1 MPDFLLPVVAAGLVI
16 IAAFDVYRKRDHEKP
31 KRKRKHD
38 ARNETPGSKSS
49 EPMS

>member
-1 MPDFLLPVVAAGLVI
+1 MPDFLLPVVVAGLVI
-16 IAAFDVYRKRDHEKP
+16 IAAFDVNRKRDHEKP
-31 KRKRKHD
+31 KRKRKQG